1 MSVIA
6 AEPYMPQ
13 AEIDFDGYTINPGI
27 AGAGAEDNIMITRTA
42 LDKIKEFMSQNPV
55 SEDYSLRFVARSGGC
70 SGMAYKLG
78 LDNQPLEGDRKHHV
92 DGVNIV
98 IDQKSVYYLMGVT
111 LDFID
116 DVNGSGFVFN
126 NPNNENTCGCS
137 H

>member
-1 MSVIA
+1 MSTIA
-6 AEPYMPQ
+6 TEPYIQ
-13 AEIDFDGYTINPGI
+13 QIDTEFDGIRINPGI
-27 AGAGAEDNIMITRTA
+27 SGTTEEDQILITNSA
-42 LDKIKEFMSQNPV
+42 FGKIKEFLAANPV
-55 SEDYSLRFVARSGGC
+55 TEDYSLRFAARSGGC
-70 SGMAYKLG
+70 SGMVYKLG
-78 LDNQPLEGDRKHHV
+78 LDNQTMEGDRKHTF

-116 DVNGSGFVFN
+116 DVNGSGFIFN